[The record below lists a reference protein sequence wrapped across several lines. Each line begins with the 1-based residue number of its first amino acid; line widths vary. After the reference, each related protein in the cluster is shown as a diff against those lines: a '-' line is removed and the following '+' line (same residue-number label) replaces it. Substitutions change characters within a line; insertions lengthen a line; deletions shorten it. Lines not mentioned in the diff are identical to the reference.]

1 MLNNECSRIKFI
13 PPLLIYLLFNLLSQH
28 ALKHTYMLNENVLS
42 LTALV
47 TSLDECLLS
56 WIQTIL
62 RLLPTADPYYKR
74 PITIVAFGLEWAI
87 SVFFFQWCSTYKIK
101 HFIFI
106 WELCL
111 FTFVW
116 AILKRALT
124 FSCFSHSLLKLIVM
138 PTSYT
143 LLKNIHFIDLLL
155 DIWWFLRHYFITF
168 HFEFWLEFRHFWK
181 WSSDCWMACIA
192 PVRGNEYLPPAQPL
206 SSNLISSFI
215 GFHLKHR

>member
-1 MLNNECSRIKFI
+1 MLTNECSRIKFI
-13 PPLLIYLLFNLLSQH
+13 PHLLIYLLFNLPSQR
-28 ALKHTYMLNENVLS
+28 ALKYTYTLNENVLFHHFSNIIRWVS
-42 LTALV
+42 LELNTNDFEV
-47 TSLDECLLS
+47 VV
-56 WIQTIL
+56 
-62 RLLPTADPYYKR
+62 LPTYCKR

-87 SVFFFQWCSTYKIK
+87 RVCFFFQWCSTYKIK
-101 HFIFI
+101 HFIFT

-116 AILKRALT
+116 AILKWALT

-168 HFEFWLEFRHFWK
+168 HFKFWLEFRHFWK
-181 WSSDCWMACIA
+181 WSSDCWVACIA
-192 PVRGNEYLPPAQPL
+192 SVRGNEYLPPTCPATQ
-206 SSNLISSFI
+206 F
-215 GFHLKHR
+215 